1 MKKKYFSPETILM
14 QVELHQMVAAST
26 LSTTGDTQTISIS
39 DEEVNEFTSR
49 RRSVWEDE
57 EEMEEEMY

>member
-14 QVELHQMVAAST
+14 QIELHQMVAAST
-26 LSTTGDTQTISIS
+26 LSTTGDTQTVSIS
-39 DEEVNEFTSR
+39 EEEVDEFTSR
-49 RRSVWEDE
+49 RRSVWDDE

>member
-26 LSTTGDTQTISIS
+26 LSTTGDTQTVSIS
-39 DEEVNEFTSR
+39 EEEVNEFTSR
-49 RRSVWEDE
+49 RRSVWDDE
-57 EEMEEEMY
+57 EEENEMY